1 MTHKVMSSFA
11 SGILLASCILGGV
24 YFFSSDDAGAE
35 ETSGKKE
42 TAKATETET
51 VTETPVLSA
60 EDMKTQL
67 ETEGYVVL
75 TDEEYLNEIETAE
88 EKAKAEAEKAA
99 AENSEKVV
107 YKTVI
112 NVASGMTTSDVA
124 EVLVAGNI
132 IKDASSF
139 VKAVESKGVAN
150 KLRLGVFKVDSKM
163 SVDKIISMIFKS

>member
-35 ETSGKKE
+35 EASAKK
-42 TAKATETET
+42 ETET
-51 VTETPVLSA
+51 VAATETPTLSA
-60 EDMKTQL
+60 EDMKSQL

-75 TDEEYLNEIETAE
+75 TDEEYLKEIEAHE
-88 EKAKAEAEKAA
+88 EKAKAEGEKAA
-99 AENSEKVV
+99 AENAEKVV
-107 YKTVI
+107 YTTVI
-112 NVASGMTTSDVA
+112 NVASGMTSSDVA
-124 EVLVAGNI
+124 EALVAGNI

-150 KLRLGVFKVDSKM
+150 KLRLGVFKIDSTM
-163 SVDKIISMIFKS
+163 SVDKIISTIFKN